1 VNALGQPPATSH
13 LPPARSALIE
23 LHIHLEGAIPAAT
36 LWELIQRHGGDPAV
50 PNQAALGQRLAFH
63 DFRGFIAAW
72 MWKSRWLRSADDL
85 ADAAAGTARAWA
97 AQGLIYVEAHC
108 SPVDFAG
115 HGLDTAAVVT
125 ALRRGL
131 DRVPAVEVALIV
143 DLVRDHGPEHAL
155 DCAAEAAALRHL
167 GVVAVG
173 LGGRETSFPAAAFA
187 PAFACARAAGLGV
200 TVHAGETAGPNSIA
214 AALDAGAQRIGHGFR
229 AIEDDALVAHLVR
242 ERIHLEVCP
251 TSNLRTGVVRRL
263 ADHPLPRL
271 LAAGVDCSINS
282 DDPLLFGADLAHELR
297 LAQLE
302 FGLARERI
310 HQLQLAAAA
319 AAFQPQHYRA
329 QLASRLTPC

>member
-1 VNALGQPPATSH
+1 MTPA
-13 LPPARSALIE
+13 PLIE
-23 LHIHLEGAIPAAT
+23 LHVHLEGAIPAAT
-36 LWELIQRHGGDPAV
+36 LWELVRRHGGDPAV
-50 PNQAALGQRLAFH
+50 PDQAALRRRLAFR
-63 DFRGFIAAW
+63 DFRGFLAAW
-72 MWKSRWLRSADDL
+72 TWKNRWLRSADDL
-85 ADAAAGTARAWA
+85 ADAAAGSAGAWA

-115 HGLDTAAVVT
+115 SGLGTAAVVA

-131 DRVPAVEVALIV
+131 ERVPAVEVALIV

-155 DCAAEAAALRHL
+155 ACAAEAAALRHL

-200 TVHAGETAGPNSIA
+200 TVHAGETAGPAGVA

-229 AIEDDALVAHLVR
+229 AIEDDALIARLVR
-242 ERIHLEVCP
+242 ERVHLEICP

-271 LAAGVDCSINS
+271 LAAGVDCSLNS

-297 LAQLE
+297 LARLE
-302 FGLARERI
+302 FGLDRARI

-319 AAFQPQHYRA
+319 AAFQPEARRA
-329 QLASRLTPC
+329 RLRAALASTPGDP